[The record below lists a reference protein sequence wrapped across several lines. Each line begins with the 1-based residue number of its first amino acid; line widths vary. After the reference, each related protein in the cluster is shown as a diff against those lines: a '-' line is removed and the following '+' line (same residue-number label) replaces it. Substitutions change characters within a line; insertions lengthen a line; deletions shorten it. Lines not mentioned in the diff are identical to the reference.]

1 MNKTDFFT
9 SKLFKD
15 INLADPFF
23 DSLKN
28 DYTEF
33 EDWFKKKENERAFL
47 FEDDEGVQAFLY
59 LKVEEEALLNVIPPL
74 PLKKRIKVGTL
85 KINARGTKFGDRFI
99 KKAIDYALFNKIDEL
114 YVTVF
119 SKHEKLIELLKGY
132 GFVIVGEKTTSN
144 GSENVMLKSIN
155 PNQYNSSLSLRQNYP
170 LFNREAQSHLLGI
183 KPEFHTR
190 LFPDSILNTENPEQV
205 IKDVSYSNSI
215 EKVYLCKMDK
225 VSNIKAGDNVVI
237 YRMKEDGKNAEYSA
251 VATSICT
258 TIEVKNKRD
267 FRDANEL
274 VEYCKK
280 TSIFSEQEII
290 NFYNHNTKVIVIKML
305 YCYALPKRPIRRD
318 LINLAGIDRNNYWGI
333 IHLTEHQFGK
343 ILELGEANESI
354 IVN

>member
-1 MNKTDFFT
+1 MNRTDFFT
-9 SKLFKD
+9 SKLFKE
-15 INLADPFF
+15 INLNDPFF

-28 DYTEF
+28 DYVEF
-33 EDWFKKKENERAFL
+33 EDWFKRKGNERAFL

-59 LKVEEEALLNVIPPL
+59 LKVEEEELTNITPPL
-74 PLKKRIKVGTL
+74 PCKKRIKVGTL

-99 KKAIDYALFNKIDEL
+99 KKAIDYAIFNNTDEL

-132 GFVIVGEKTTSN
+132 GFINIGNKMSPN
-144 GSENVMLKSIN
+144 GTENVMLKSISSKD
-155 PNQYNSSLSLRQNYP
+155 YNRNLTVRQNYP
-170 LFNREAQSHLLGI
+170 LIDRNNKSHLLGI
-183 KPEFHTR
+183 KPKFHTR

-215 EKVYLCKMDK
+215 EKIYICRMDG
-225 VSNIKAGDNVVI
+225 VSNIVTGDNVVI
-237 YRMKEDGKNAEYSA
+237 YRMKEDGKTAEYSA
-251 VATSICT
+251 VATSLCT
-258 TIEVKNKRD
+258 TIEVKNKHD
-267 FRDANEL
+267 FKNADEL

-280 TSIFSEQEII
+280 TSVFSEQEIR
-290 NFYNHNTKVIVIKML
+290 NFYNHNSKVIVIKML

-318 LINLAGIDRNNYWGI
+318 LINLAGIDRNDYWGI

-354 IVN
+354 IIN